1 MAALSNSTEEHIK
14 DIAKKV
20 FFSEGRLN
28 ATTQE
33 IANAAGVNRT
43 LLNYY
48 FRSREALFELVFHET
63 MENFRI
69 QVDAII
75 VLDSPLKK
83 RLEKLIDLLLEEMSK
98 YPYREIFFITQ
109 INQNSKEEKIGPPPE
124 GENHWACFL
133 KDIQSEIEIGNI
145 PKMNPM
151 DYVIN
156 IYALCIYPFLMKP
169 VYTHMFQTSTDDY
182 EALLKNRKEI
192 AMRYLSLK
200 EM

>member
-1 MAALSNSTEEHIK
+1 MGTLSNSTEEHIK
-14 DIAKKV
+14 DIAKRV
-20 FFSEGRLN
+20 FFLEGRLN

-33 IANAAGVNRT
+33 IADAAGVNRT

-63 MENFRI
+63 MENFRM
-69 QVDAII
+69 QLEAII
-75 VLDSPLKK
+75 LLDSPLKK
-83 RLEKLIDLLLEEMSK
+83 RLEKLIDLLLDEMSK

-109 INQNSKEEKIGPPPE
+109 INQNSKEGKVMSHPE

-133 KDIQSEIEIGNI
+133 KDIQSEMVIGNI

-169 VYTHMFQTSTDDY
+169 VYTHMFQTNTEEY
-182 EALLKNRKEI
+182 EALLRNRKNI
-192 AMRYLSLK
+192 AMWYLSLK
-200 EM
+200 V